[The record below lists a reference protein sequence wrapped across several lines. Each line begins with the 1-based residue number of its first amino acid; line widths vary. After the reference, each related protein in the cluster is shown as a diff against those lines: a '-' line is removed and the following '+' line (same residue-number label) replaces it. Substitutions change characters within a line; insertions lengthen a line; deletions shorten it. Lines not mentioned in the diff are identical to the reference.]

1 MSQRTGVR
9 QADGTICRKG
19 ANCKRHS
26 LSASIAQQI
35 KTVNSAPKKV
45 AKPKPTANVKP
56 VITSHPLLLAD
67 GQVRSGLNGPQGQEE
82 LEQLHQDYD
91 TLIAAIEVSEK
102 NILGRYKHNAFR
114 YVNNYLIGGA
124 DYIKSFHLKNKGVVI
139 EEDALESSVNAA
151 KRDYP
156 QIDAVFKKYEKISDN
171 KPRALY
177 RSFRVFPSEGNSETS
192 PEDIKNY
199 VQQNYKVGETVTNK
213 SYTSTSIDSD
223 FVLVDAARKPE
234 QIIVHEIVS
243 SKGLP
248 LYKRS
253 GASQGIQNA
262 EKEVLLPREATFRVV
277 NITEATYDSSYE
289 DHDILPFP
297 TWDGPVPQKKKFT
310 VIQMVQE

>member
-1 MSQRTGVR
+1 MSKISGVR

-26 LSASIAQQI
+26 LSANIAHQI
-35 KTVNSAPKKV
+35 KAANSAPKKV
-45 AKPKPTANVKP
+45 ARPKPTANIKP
-56 VITSHPLLLAD
+56 VISTHPLLPTD
-67 GQVRSGLNGPQGQEE
+67 GQVRRGLNSPQGQEE

-91 TLIAAIEVSEK
+91 KLINVIEVKEK
-102 NILGRYKHNAFR
+102 NMLGRYKLDAFR
-114 YVNNYLIGGA
+114 YINNYLIGGA
-124 DYIKSFHLKNKGVVI
+124 DYIKSFHLKNKGIEI
-139 EEDALESSVNAA
+139 EEDRLESSVNAA

-156 QIDAVFKKYEKISDN
+156 QIDTIFKKYEKISDN

-177 RSFRVFPSEGNSETS
+177 RSFRVFPSAGNSKTS

-199 VQQNYKVGETVTNK
+199 VQENYKVGETVTNK

-223 FVLVDAARKPE
+223 FVLVDSARKPE

-253 GASQGIQNA
+253 EASQGIQNA
-262 EKEVLLPREATFRVV
+262 EKEVLLPRDATFRVI

-297 TWDGPVPQKKKFT
+297 TWDGPVPQKKTFT